1 MIFGLLNSVIHPNQ
15 ISFTFQKLVL
25 NEHSLKYF
33 QFPFLSKTTFM
44 SMVMQM
50 AIAAVAHVFVFSAKP
65 YHFLLSAA
73 YGKISKETIG
83 AALEIDEGSKQ
94 KSAVLKETT
103 TQVEAPTTSVTESV
117 QDIVVKGGQ
126 RVSSLH
132 NKNKNCIN
140 YHITVNPILSIM
152 LNEDR

>member
-1 MIFGLLNSVIHPNQ
+1 
-15 ISFTFQKLVL
+15 
-25 NEHSLKYF
+25 
-33 QFPFLSKTTFM
+33 M